1 MSRIAIVGVESSGK
15 TVLMAALADLYG
27 EPSHDNV
34 YLMPESQSAFAFMKH
49 IPQKM
54 RDDHQWPAATTIES
68 FKHLKWSVRIGRRV
82 ITELEM
88 LDYPGEIYRI
98 AFGERSE
105 EDVAPHRERVHEFL
119 KHLVEADALV
129 VLFNLK
135 DALDL
140 GKSARNTETVWLTR
154 GIFEYAKKL
163 PNIKHHLLLFTQADR
178 YAEKLGGQDG
188 ASAAMSVHLPM
199 MQMLFPDLEC
209 AAVSVATDD
218 TETPSKDFS
227 STYGIA
233 GFMGRLIRFSPE
245 GNKASETLLEIERQI
260 DKGAALSAKQFDLLL
275 EELDSLDA
283 PLCELMLPD
292 KLGFLK
298 TQLYAC
304 LQQKCI
310 SECKTLQSRCQD
322 LVGFQDLHVLLA
334 DYATIFKALESRKPE
349 NLSSPESDDIET
361 QRQFY
366 ERLTELECAIGLHT
380 KTHSLEALK
389 AEKTW
394 LPLYQSFSEK
404 PFHELIKHFEDLYL
418 VVPKK
423 SQVKAHDS
431 QVSCSAKTPVFHQ
444 GVRLSRSDPC
454 SQGSYSAKTPL
465 FSKGQ
470 LVSGVGFLVVSAA
483 IILGVV
489 YENNKQAAHNR
500 ARLEQRAAEEA
511 QARED
516 QQAQEERIAAEKL
529 ARREQEEAAKRA
541 RADLERRAAAN
552 DPAAQWALGNIL
564 ATTYSSSSDAR
575 VANQLAARNWW
586 RMAGESGHLEAQ
598 LKMGGVTSGDE
609 QIRWYTLAAEQHSHV
624 AASRLGQI
632 YENSD
637 YFFNPNNAFK
647 WYSFSSLHGGGA
659 EAQFNAG
666 RMLHHLS
673 RHGSFQQRPQYL
685 AQAVDWHRKA
695 ARQNHAGAQKW
706 LDKYGYTW

>member
-245 GNKASETLLEIERQI
+245 GNKGLY
-260 DKGAALSAKQFDLLL
+260 
-275 EELDSLDA
+275 
-283 PLCELMLPD
+283 P
-292 KLGFLK
+292 GF
-298 TQLYAC
+298 
-304 LQQKCI
+304 
-310 SECKTLQSRCQD
+310 
-322 LVGFQDLHVLLA
+322 
-334 DYATIFKALESRKPE
+334 
-349 NLSSPESDDIET
+349 
-361 QRQFY
+361 
-366 ERLTELECAIGLHT
+366 
-380 KTHSLEALK
+380 
-389 AEKTW
+389 
-394 LPLYQSFSEK
+394 
-404 PFHELIKHFEDLYL
+404 
-418 VVPKK
+418 
-423 SQVKAHDS
+423 
-431 QVSCSAKTPVFHQ
+431 
-444 GVRLSRSDPC
+444 
-454 SQGSYSAKTPL
+454 
-465 FSKGQ
+465 
-470 LVSGVGFLVVSAA
+470 
-483 IILGVV
+483 
-489 YENNKQAAHNR
+489 
-500 ARLEQRAAEEA
+500 
-511 QARED
+511 
-516 QQAQEERIAAEKL
+516 
-529 ARREQEEAAKRA
+529 
-541 RADLERRAAAN
+541 
-552 DPAAQWALGNIL
+552 
-564 ATTYSSSSDAR
+564 
-575 VANQLAARNWW
+575 
-586 RMAGESGHLEAQ
+586 
-598 LKMGGVTSGDE
+598 
-609 QIRWYTLAAEQHSHV
+609 
-624 AASRLGQI
+624 
-632 YENSD
+632 
-637 YFFNPNNAFK
+637 PNA
-647 WYSFSSLHGGGA
+647 
-659 EAQFNAG
+659 
-666 RMLHHLS
+666 
-673 RHGSFQQRPQYL
+673 
-685 AQAVDWHRKA
+685 
-695 ARQNHAGAQKW
+695 
-706 LDKYGYTW
+706 